1 MTPECGGLC
10 CQPRSC
16 VPSVG
21 SRLCAPRGLCSVP
34 LLLCTIHLGFRNM
47 EAFPGLR
54 SSCPTHL
61 QSCFSLAPRKQVLSL
76 ISLPLD
82 LGLPTLVLEVAKL
95 FLDLQV
101 WLPPAH
107 SFSAARGMVS
117 EGWRGHAISS
127 PSTCLWPF
135 SP

>member
-1 MTPECGGLC
+1 MLGVVYVPHVGCAQFLC
-10 CQPRSC
+10 F
-16 VPSVG
+16 
-21 SRLCAPRGLCSVP
+21 CAPSISGLG
-34 LLLCTIHLGFRNM
+34 TWKHFR
-47 EAFPGLR
+47 APF
-54 SSCPTHL
+54 
-61 QSCFSLAPRKQVLSL
+61 LAPHICNHVSLLHPESRLSL

-82 LGLPTLVLEVAKL
+82 LVLPTLVLEVAKL

-107 SFSAARGMVS
+107 SFSVARGMVS

-127 PSTCLWPF
+127 PSTCLGPF